1 MNKPL
6 RLGVF
11 LNHSHLSDGR
21 FTVTQDEAL
30 KFIEGLNLAESIT
43 QAVSIIPVE
52 KIDPEKYNI
61 VLERRGVTVIPLP
74 SWRNAAENVLSLF
87 CDFRS
92 HFAKA
97 RLFVESCDVIWLRI
111 PSMIALF
118 FWWVARKKRKPLIL
132 HVVSNLLLAP
142 KMAKYR
148 GLTKILAHLFF
159 LIYHF
164 VIKFITRYGLV
175 LTAGDELKR
184 LYSNTLHPAFSIDDI
199 IIKEKHLRSVK
210 KKRGQAKE
218 ILFVGRFAS
227 GKGIDILIDAVGIL
241 KSEFPEICLTM
252 AGDGIL
258 LEEMRQRVATQGLN
272 KHVKILGFVSA
283 SGPLQE
289 LFKKADIAVL
299 PSDSYPEGFP
309 RVILEFWSA
318 GLPLIA
324 TRLAGIPDRVKNGIN
339 GLLITPGNL
348 RELTDAIR
356 RLIIDPDLRYQLAEG
371 GFRTVKKFT
380 FEHQVDIVKRMVK
393 RYFPELYARVE
404 ANKGNETLKHLP
416 L

>member
-1 MNKPL
+1 MVKPL

-11 LNHSHLSDGR
+11 LDHSHLSDGR

-52 KIDPEKYNI
+52 KLDPEKYNI
-61 VLERRGVTVIPLP
+61 VLEQRGVTVIPLP

-97 RLFVESCDVIWLRI
+97 RLFVENCDVIWLRI
-111 PSMIALF
+111 PSMIGLF

-132 HVVSNLLLAP
+132 HVVSNLLLAS
-142 KMAKYR
+142 KRSKYK
-148 GLTKILAHLFF
+148 GIVKVLAHLFF
-159 LIYHF
+159 LIYHLA
-164 VIKFITRYGLV
+164 VKIMTRYGLV
-175 LTAGDELKR
+175 LTAGEELKR
-184 LYSNTLHPAFSIDDI
+184 LYSNPLHPAFSIDDI
-199 IIKEKHLRSVK
+199 LIKEKDLQSVK
-210 KKRGQAKE
+210 KKSGQAKE
-218 ILFVGRFAS
+218 ILFVGRFAY
-227 GKGIDILIDAVGIL
+227 GKGIDILIDAVGNL
-241 KSEFPEICLTM
+241 KSEFPEIRLAM

-289 LFKKADIAVL
+289 LYKKTDIAVL

-309 RVILEFWSA
+309 RVILELWSA

-324 TRLAGIPDRVKNGIN
+324 TRLAGIPYRVKDGVN
-339 GLLITPGNL
+339 GLLVTPGNL
-348 RELTDAIR
+348 KELTDAIR
-356 RLIIDPDLRYQLAEG
+356 KLIVDADLRHRLAEG
-371 GFRTVKKFT
+371 GSRTVKRFT
-380 FEHQVDIVKRMVK
+380 FEHQVDIIKRLVK
-393 RYFPELYARVE
+393 RYYPGIYDPV
-404 ANKGNETLKHLP
+404 
-416 L
+416 